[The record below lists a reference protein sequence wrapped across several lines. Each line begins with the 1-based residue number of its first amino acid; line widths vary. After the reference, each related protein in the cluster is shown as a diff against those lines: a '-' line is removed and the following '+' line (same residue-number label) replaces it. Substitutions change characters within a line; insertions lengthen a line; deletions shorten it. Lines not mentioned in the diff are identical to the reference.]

1 MPRRIVRTKSSSLVS
16 PSTADDVP
24 VTTRRRTA
32 AETDL
37 WLSAWECAF
46 DLKHPDV
53 VTKLRNTL
61 LRA

>member
-1 MPRRIVRTKSSSLVS
+1 M
-16 PSTADDVP
+16 
-24 VTTRRRTA
+24 
-32 AETDL
+32 DL

-53 VTKLRNTL
+53 VTQLRNTL